1 METTIKLDENT
12 LQKTVVTTI
21 DLSPLKEELAE
32 IEKQLVELEKEP
44 DEIMQPDFNKIMR
57 LDFLNRRSEELLK
70 TLAIK

>member
-44 DEIMQPDFNKIMR
+44 DEITAINTKKLFDINR
-57 LDFLNRRSEELLK
+57 LNERKSEISLILK
-70 TLAIK
+70 